1 MTKQLSSIQS
11 DLRQNQ
17 PFLSR
22 SQEAAVALLRTADV
36 LNRHFTRIVEPFG
49 ITLQQFN
56 VLRILR
62 GAGTALPT
70 MEIGERM
77 VQQTPGVTRLLDRM
91 EAKGLVVRVRAVD
104 DRRQVLCTISQAG
117 TELLARLDA
126 PMNQAD
132 NDAIRSLEHD
142 EQLALLAMLDKIRAD
157 LTP

>member
-1 MTKQLSSIQS
+1 
-11 DLRQNQ
+11 
-17 PFLSR
+17 
-22 SQEAAVALLRTADV
+22 
-36 LNRHFTRIVEPFG
+36 
-49 ITLQQFN
+49 
-56 VLRILR
+56 
-62 GAGTALPT
+62 
-70 MEIGERM
+70 
-77 VQQTPGVTRLLDRM
+77 M